1 MPTEA
6 PPAAA
11 AAPPRPTTT
20 TFDLTRRPW
29 IPGLRTDGVETELS
43 LVEVFEQADRVRR
56 LVGDVPTQDF
66 ALLRLLLAILHDA
79 IDGPREIEDWAD
91 LWEEGLPLERVRAY
105 LDEHAE
111 RFDLLHPH
119 APFLQVA
126 DLRTSKGEYGSLD
139 RVVADVPNGTRFFT
153 MRFHGAQRLGY
164 AEAARWVVH
173 AHAYD
178 PSGIKAGV
186 EGDPRTKNGKG
197 YPLGVGW
204 AGNLGGVH
212 VEGDDLRQTLLLNL
226 IAFDTA
232 NLHTDPERDR
242 PAWAHP
248 PVTAAPLAAAEAA
261 ARPHGLRDLYTWQT
275 RRLRLHHDGE
285 GAHGVLLSYGDPLN
299 PRNMQLREPMSVWRR
314 SPAQEKKLREPTIYL
329 PREHDPA
336 RAAWR
341 GLGALVTGQV
351 KGAEQRQ
358 EAAEQ
363 VRPRVLEWIAGLT
376 VGDYLPKGYLV
387 RARLVGAVYGTQQSV
402 IDEIVDDAVA
412 MPVVLLHRDNREPAK
427 TAVAAVTDAEEAVT
441 ALGDLATGLAQ
452 AAGADGEGP
461 RATARDRG
469 FGELDEPFR
478 GWLRDLATPEDED
491 TDLDSLLSDPEYPAR
506 RRGAW
511 QRIVGRTVSRLGDEL
526 IESAGEAS
534 WEGRVLDIKTGAFW
548 LNTSSVDLRFRRAL
562 RKCLPLAVTD
572 AGPVAH
578 VEPDPDAEPDPGT
591 GPGPDT
597 DSTPDTDSENH
608 TEEEQ

>member
-6 PPAAA
+6 PPATATATPQPAA
-11 AAPPRPTTT
+11 TT

-29 IPGLRTDGVETELS
+29 IPVLRTDGIETELS
-43 LVEVFEQADRVRR
+43 LVEVFEQAEHVRR

-66 ALLRLLLAILHDA
+66 ALLRLLLAVLHDA
-79 IDGPREIEDWAD
+79 IDGPEEIEDWAE
-91 LWEEGLPLERVRAY
+91 LWEEGLPLERVRDY
-105 LDEHAE
+105 LAEHVD
-111 RFDLLHPH
+111 RFDLLHPRT
-119 APFLQVA
+119 PFLQVA

-139 RVVADVPNGTRFFT
+139 RVVADVPNGARFFT

-178 PSGIKAGV
+178 PSGIKAGA

-204 AGNLGGVH
+204 AGNLGGVYI
-212 VEGDDLRQTLLLNL
+212 EGDDLRQTLLLNL

-232 NLHTDPERDR
+232 NLGIEPELDR

-248 PVTAAPLAAAEAA
+248 PVTAAPLDAVEVA

-285 GAHGVLLSYGDPLN
+285 GAVGVLLSYGDPLS
-299 PRNMQLREPMSVWRR
+299 PRNMQLREPMSAWRR
-314 SPAQEKKLREPTIYL
+314 SPAQEKKLREPTVYL

-341 GLGALVTGQV
+341 GLGALVTGEV
-351 KGAEQRQ
+351 RGADQRQ

-363 VRPRVLEWIAGLT
+363 VRPRILEWIAKLT
-376 VGDYLPKGYLV
+376 VDGYLPRGHLV

-402 IDEIVDDAVA
+402 IDETVDDAVA
-412 MPVVLLHRDNREPAK
+412 MPVVLLHQDSRELAR
-427 TAVAAVTDAEEAVT
+427 TAVAAVTDAEDAVT

-469 FGELDEPFR
+469 FGELDDSFR
-478 GWLRDLATPEDED
+478 GWLRDLATPEDGQ

-511 QRIVGRTVSRLGDEL
+511 QRTVRNTVSRLGDEL
-526 IESAGEAS
+526 IESAGQAS
-534 WEGRVLDIKTGAFW
+534 WEGRVLDTKSGAFW

-572 AGPVAH
+572 T
-578 VEPDPDAEPDPGT
+578 EP
-591 GPGPDT
+591 
-597 DSTPDTDSENH
+597 TPDTDSEND

>member
-6 PPAAA
+6 PRATA
-11 AAPPRPTTT
+11 TTT
-20 TFDLTRRPW
+20 PQSTTTQAFDLTRQPW
-29 IPGLRTDGVETELS
+29 IPVLRTDGVETELS
-43 LVEVFEQADRVRR
+43 LVEVFEQAEQVRR

-66 ALLRLLLAILHDA
+66 TLLRLLLAVLHDA
-79 IDGPREIEDWAD
+79 IDGPGEIEDWAE
-91 LWEEGLPLERVRAY
+91 LWEEGLPLEQVLNY
-105 LDEHAE
+105 LAEHAD
-111 RFDLLHPH
+111 RFDLLHPST
-119 APFLQVA
+119 PFLQVA

-139 RVVADVPNGTRFFT
+139 RMVADVPNGARFFT

-178 PSGIKAGV
+178 PSGIKAGA

-204 AGNLGGVH
+204 AGNLGGVYI
-212 VEGDDLRQTLLLNL
+212 EGDDLRQTLLLNL

-232 NLHTDPERDR
+232 NLGIDPELDR

-248 PVTAAPLAAAEAA
+248 PVTAAPLDAVDAA

-275 RRLRLHHDGE
+275 RRLRLHHDGQ
-285 GAHGVLLSYGDPLN
+285 GAVGVLLSYGDPLS
-299 PRNMQLREPMSVWRR
+299 PRNMHLREPMSTWRR
-314 SPAQEKKLREPTIYL
+314 SPAQEKKLREPTVYL

-341 GLGALVTGQV
+341 GLGALVTGEV
-351 KGAEQRQ
+351 RGAEQRK
-358 EAAEQ
+358 EAAEY
-363 VRPRVLEWIAGLT
+363 VVPRIREWVDRLA
-376 VGDYLPKGYLV
+376 VDEYLPKDHLV
-387 RARLVGAVYGTQQSV
+387 RFRLVGAVYGTQQSV
-402 IDEIVDDAVA
+402 IDEIVDDTVA
-412 MPVVLLHRDNREPAK
+412 MPVVLLHQDSRELAK

-469 FGELDEPFR
+469 FGELDELFR
-478 GWLRDLATPEDED
+478 GRLRDLATPEDGQ
-491 TDLDSLLSDPEYPAR
+491 TDLDSLLNDPEYPAR
-506 RRGAW
+506 WRGAW
-511 QRIVGRTVSRLGDEL
+511 QRIVRDTISRLGDEL
-526 IESAGEAS
+526 IESAGHAS
-534 WEGRVLDIKTGAFW
+534 WEGRVLDTKNGTFW
-548 LNTSSVDLRFRRAL
+548 FNTSSVDLRFRRAL
-562 RKCLPLAVTD
+562 RMCLPLTVTD
-572 AGPVAH
+572 T
-578 VEPDPDAEPDPGT
+578 EPIPDSGND
-591 GPGPDT
+591 
-597 DSTPDTDSENH
+597 